1 MLIFFLGTCLL
12 WPMMRINL
20 PDADIT
26 LFENFFSIVESNEYL
41 QKLLNEINWRHDK
54 IKIFGKEIFQPR
66 LTALYGDEGLEYTYS
81 GLRMQPEPW
90 NYPLSFI
97 KNRIENIAG
106 VAFTTC
112 LLNLYR
118 DGKDSMGWHQD
129 NEKELGKNPIIA
141 SVSFGAM
148 RNFQLKHIHQ
158 HQLGTITIPLGHGSL
173 LLMKGPTQHFWK
185 HQIPKTKKPLSA
197 RINLTFRRLRME

>member
-1 MLIFFLGTCLL
+1 MLIFFLGTYLL

-81 GLRMQPEPW
+81 GLRMQSEPW